1 MSDFI
6 SMASG
11 FATAYVSVNPTSAE
25 DALKFLEQSG
35 DAHVKLATKFGI
47 LAGEH
52 AALGGVPAGQQH
64 QIAAPI
70 NNLAAQLRQIGLNDI
85 SDTIQPEFLICIEDG
100 KKLKMMKRHLMSSYG
115 MTPDQYRNK
124 WSLQSDYP
132 MVAAGYAAKRSNL
145 AKELGLG
152 KKDEATLE
160 ARKARKTAIEAAK
173 ASSVKV
179 VAEHDDDPIPT
190 GDELIAAV
198 G

>member
-1 MSDFI
+1 MSDFF

-52 AALGGVPAGQQH
+52 AALPAPSQQH
-64 QIAAPI
+64 QIAAPT
-70 NNLAAQLRQIGLNDI
+70 NDLASQLQKIGLKDI
-85 SDTIQPEFLICIEDG
+85 NDTITPEYLICIEDG
-100 KKLKMMKRHLMSSYG
+100 KTLKMMKRHLMSSYG
-115 MTPDQYRNK
+115 LTPNQYRNK
-124 WSLQSDYP
+124 WQLPSDYP
-132 MVAAGYAAKRSNL
+132 MVAAGYAAKRSTL

-152 KKDEATLE
+152 KKDPATLE
-160 ARKARKTAIEAAK
+160 AREARKTAIAAAK
-173 ASSVKV
+173 AAKV
-179 VAEHDDDPIPT
+179 DDDDPIPT